1 MTTTTFNASVA
12 QQPAADAAGAAMPA
26 AARKPNPSKVRMAA
40 LMLVAV
46 YPIITLY
53 LYMIMPL
60 TEGWALWQ
68 RTLILVP
75 LMVGTIVFFVA
86 PTIQRHFG
94 WFVARM
100 PRPARAPR
108 LG

>member
-1 MTTTTFNASVA
+1 MSTATFNADTSASAASNTATPVA
-12 QQPAADAAGAAMPA
+12 P
-26 AARKPNPSKVRMAA
+26 RRPNPSKVRMAA

-53 LYMIMPL
+53 LYLIMPL

-68 RTLILVP
+68 RTLVLVP

-86 PTIQRHFG
+86 PAIQKHFG

-100 PRPARAPR
+100 PRPARQPR
-108 LG
+108 QG